1 MTSRIQ
7 FRRATAASWATS
19 NPTLATGEP
28 GVETDTHRLKIGD
41 GTTVWNALPY
51 AALDATTYITTY
63 ELVLSPTAPPNPAL
77 GLVWIQTLS

>member
-7 FRRATAASWATS
+7 LRRTTAAGWAST

-28 GVETDTHRLKIGD
+28 GVETDTNRLKIGD

-63 ELVLSPTAPPNPAL
+63 QLVLSPTAPPTPTV
-77 GLVWIQTLS
+77 GMVWIQTLS